1 MFPLKTTS
9 NGKSV
14 MEADGFFSLPC
25 RKNIF
30 SHTIPN
36 LVSRLSHFKQ
46 IKHIVNVCQ
55 AKLNSASF
63 RGLGAKDTDFPTAII
78 FYQNKAIV
86 LQRFEVHARNPFL
99 K

>member
-25 RKNIF
+25 HKNIF
-30 SHTIPN
+30 GHTIPN

-78 FYQNKAIV
+78 FIKIRP
-86 LQRFEVHARNPFL
+86 LCFKDL
-99 K
+99 KCMQEILS